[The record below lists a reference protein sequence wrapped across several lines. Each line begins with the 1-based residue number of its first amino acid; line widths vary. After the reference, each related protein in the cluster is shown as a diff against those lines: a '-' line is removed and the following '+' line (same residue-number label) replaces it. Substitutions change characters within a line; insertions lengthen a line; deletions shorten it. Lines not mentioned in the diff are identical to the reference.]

1 MMIKSKSHHVTLIAI
16 TAVLLLA
23 ALLRIYHITQQ
34 SIWFDEAFAWNIIIQ
49 DDMFP
54 RIATDTHPPLY
65 YLMLR
70 VWVFFS
76 GDSPLA
82 LRYLSALASIMTVAF
97 VYRVGRELMFTII
110 STRNYS
116 PPAKAR
122 DYQKDKPSKVAETI
136 KQPNN
141 NQPLQRAWNPLVGQ
155 LPAMFCAPV
164 FASFV
169 IAISDAEIFLAQ
181 EARNYAL
188 YTFFATL
195 SMWMYLRWLRRPSI
209 TSAFWWASSVTA
221 LVYTHYLGLFIPFIQ
236 GLHVLLF
243 LRGRMRINGVGILA
257 LSGLPVLPWFIFVT
271 IPQTQNAL
279 DNSLPFA
286 IDSNWDTL
294 LHLRGNF
301 LGAQWALM
309 IVLAIAGLFVM
320 TGRFAESP
328 LQKRHKYGAFF
339 IVFMW
344 FAVPFSVLFFGNYF
358 AELLT
363 ERKLLIV
370 VPAISLMIGFGLSRM
385 DNLARIFLVAVLLV
399 YGVST
404 VDYWR
409 EKEPWDE
416 IAAETLIYAQ
426 PSDLAI
432 AEVQVGQYPMKY
444 YWQRYLPDGAS
455 FTTYPYLIDLTMAPT
470 LDWYTYYDA
479 LLPQLF
485 VENQRNRSGDV
496 ATVWLVFWGGDEI
509 IFERLAENG
518 YTRTMTTVTKHLDN
532 DINLYRYDHLPTEPA
547 ASYQNGMDLRA
558 VEIDAE
564 TLRVDLWWSVDEQLA
579 ENYTTAVMLLDE
591 SGLPVAQMD
600 SQPYFEQRSTS
611 SWQPTTVVFDPKT
624 LQLNDGVSEL
634 AAGEYTVIVKVYLWS
649 ADIGVTDIPTT
660 DGDMWMVVGKLTR

>member
-1 MMIKSKSHHVTLIAI
+1 MLPSYVMTIKNKSHHVTLIAI

-54 RIATDTHPPLY
+54 RISTDTHPPLY
-65 YLMLR
+65 HLMLR

-97 VYRVGRELMFTII
+97 VYRVGREVVFMFT
-110 STRNYS
+110 
-116 PPAKAR
+116 K
-122 DYQKDKPSKVAETI
+122 
-136 KQPNN
+136 
-141 NQPLQRAWNPLVGQ
+141 RAHPRMRPYDVHY
-155 LPAMFCAPV
+155 APV
-164 FASFV
+164 LAAFV
-169 IAISDAEIFLAQ
+169 IALSDAEIFLAQ

-188 YTFFATL
+188 YTFFVTL
-195 SMWMYLRWLRRPSI
+195 SMWMYLRWLRRPSMI
-209 TSAFWWASSVTA
+209 SALWWASSVTA

-309 IVLAIAGLFVM
+309 IVLAIAGLFAM

-385 DNLARIFLVAVLLV
+385 DNLARIFLVAVLLI

-416 IAAETLIYAQ
+416 IAAESLIYTQ

-444 YWQRYLPDGAS
+444 YWQRQLPDGAN

-479 LLPQLF
+479 HLPQLF
-485 VENQRNRSGDV
+485 VENQRKRSGDV

-518 YTRTMTTVTKHLDN
+518 YARTMTVVTDHIGN
-532 DINLYRYDHLPTEPA
+532 EINLYRYDHLPTAPA
-547 ASYQNGMDLRA
+547 ASYQNGMNLRA

-564 TLRVDLWWSVDEQLA
+564 TLRVDLWWSTDEQLA

-591 SGLPVAQMD
+591 RGLPVAQMD
-600 SQPYFEQRSTS
+600 SQPYFEQRPTS
-611 SWQPTTVVFDPKT
+611 SWQPGEVVFDPKT
-624 LQLNDGVSEL
+624 LQLNEGTSEL
-634 AAGEYTVIVKVYLWS
+634 ASGEYTVIVKVYLWS
-649 ADIGVTDIPTT
+649 PDIGITDIPTT
-660 DGDMWMVVGKLTR
+660 DGDMWMVVGTISR